1 MKQRI
6 LILTFLL
13 LISIRGLFAQCG
25 TIAFSGNDTSGCTP
39 LIVKFT
45 AINFPVGSEFAWD
58 FGGVMVLVWCWF
70 GAGLVVVWWWCGGGL
85 VVVWRGGQNLLGII
99 GEPGH
104 IADDH
109 WTTANED
116 CTGDSHVPM

>member
-1 MKQRI
+1 MMKQRI

-58 FGGVMVLVWCWF
+58 FGG
-70 GAGLVVVWWWCGGGL
+70 GYSSQSA
-85 VVVWRGGQNLLGII
+85 
-99 GEPGH
+99 
-104 IADDH
+104 ADS
-109 WTTANED
+109 TKTKVYN
-116 CTGDSHVPM
+116 TN